1 MTTAFRLRQV
11 WIIARLEMRRAFF
24 SKRAIWVYL
33 LALFPSVIF
42 IGNGIDVIIKRN
54 RWKAG
59 GITPAAVLDSVRKG
73 DVAELVLAR
82 TGKPFEDRTWT
93 SGREWRTVETRGPG
107 GQRNYRRERGQA
119 PPIRWRYMGFFDG
132 TRRFDLTFKNGL
144 LDSQRSR
151 PLANLENDR
160 SVFAGVFQFFYLR
173 LGIFFGCL
181 GIFMNL
187 FRGEMLDKTLHF
199 WLLAPVRREVLLC
212 GKYLAGLVAA
222 SVIFTFGALL
232 CFAAMLWPQDP
243 AQVQMYLRDQALTH
257 ALWYSASALL
267 ACVGYGSFFV
277 ASGLLVRNPIIPA
290 AVLLLWENVAGFL
303 PSMLQ
308 KLSVLHYVQALCPV
322 PVPTDP
328 DMPAFVRLF
337 FAPAAPPSAPV
348 AIAGVLA
355 LTALVLW
362 LAARVIRKIEINYS
376 TE

>member
-1 MTTAFRLRQV
+1 MTTASRLRQV

-24 SKRAIWVYL
+24 SKRALWVYL

-42 IGNGIDVIIKRN
+42 IGNGVDILIKRN
-54 RWKAG
+54 RWTAVG
-59 GITPAAVLDSVRKG
+59 TTPATVLDSVRKN
-73 DVAELVLAR
+73 DVAELVLSR
-82 TGKPFEDRTWT
+82 TGKPIEDRVWT
-93 SGREWRTVETRGPG
+93 TGGGWRTVRSGRGP
-107 GQRNYRRERGQA
+107 RTFEMRERDQR
-119 PPIRWRYMGFFDG
+119 PVRWRLLAFFDG
-132 TRRFDLTFKNGL
+132 TRRFDFTFKNGL
-144 LDSQRSR
+144 LDSKRSR

-160 SVFAGVFQFFYLR
+160 GVFAGVFQLFYLR

-199 WLLAPVRREVLLC
+199 WLLAPVRREVLLA

-243 AQVQMYLRDQALTH
+243 AQVQMYLHEQALTH
-257 ALWYSASALL
+257 ALWYAASALL

-290 AVLLLWENVAGFL
+290 AVLLLWENIAGFL

-322 PVPTDP
+322 AVPTDP
-328 DMPAFVRLF
+328 DMPAILRLF

-362 LAARVIRKIEINYS
+362 LASRVIRKIEINYS

>member
-1 MTTAFRLRQV
+1 MTAAFRLRQV

-24 SKRAIWVYL
+24 SKRAVWVYL

-42 IGNGIDVIIKRN
+42 LGHGIDVAIKRN
-54 RWKAG
+54 RWTAR
-59 GITPAAVLDSVRKG
+59 GITPAAVLDSVRTG

-82 TGKPFEDRTWT
+82 TGKPIEDRVWT
-93 SGREWRTVETRGPG
+93 
-107 GQRNYRRERGQA
+107 RRRDQI
-119 PPIRWRYMGFFDG
+119 PVRWRHLEFFDG
-132 TRRFDLTFKNGL
+132 TRHFDLTFKNGL
-144 LDSQRSR
+144 LDSKSSR
-151 PLANLENDR
+151 PLANLEEDR
-160 SVFAGVFQFFYLR
+160 GVFAGVFQFFYLR

-199 WLLAPVRREVLLC
+199 WLLAPVRREVLLG

-222 SVIFTFGALL
+222 SLIFTLGALL

-243 AQVQMYLRDQALTH
+243 AQVQMYLREQALTH

-277 ASGLLVRNPIIPA
+277 ASGLLVRNPIVPA
-290 AVLLLWENVAGFL
+290 AVLLLWENIAGFL

-322 PVPTDP
+322 PVPIDP

-337 FAPAAPPSAPV
+337 FAPAAPPSAPA
-348 AIAGVLA
+348 AITGVFV

-362 LAARVIRKIEINYS
+362 CAARVIRKIEINYS

>member
-1 MTTAFRLRQV
+1 MTTASRLRQV

-24 SKRAIWVYL
+24 SKRALWVYL

-42 IGNGIDVIIKRN
+42 IGNGVDIFIKRN
-54 RWKAG
+54 RWRAAG
-59 GITPAAVLDSVRKG
+59 TTPAAILDSVRKG
-73 DVAELVLAR
+73 DVAELVLSR
-82 TGKPFEDRTWT
+82 TGKPIEDRVWT
-93 SGREWRTVETRGPG
+93 TGRTWRTVRGRGARTFETREV
-107 GQRNYRRERGQA
+107 GQS
-119 PPIRWRYMGFFDG
+119 PVRWRLLAFFDG

-144 LDSQRSR
+144 LDSKRSR
-151 PLANLENDR
+151 PLADLANDR
-160 SVFAGVFQFFYLR
+160 GVFAGVFQFFYLR

-222 SVIFTFGALL
+222 SLIFTFGALL

-243 AQVQMYLRDQALTH
+243 AQVQIYLHEQALTH
-257 ALWYSASALL
+257 ALWYAASALL

-290 AVLLLWENVAGFL
+290 AVLLLWENIAGFL

-322 PVPTDP
+322 AVPTDP
-328 DMPAFVRLF
+328 DMPAILRLF
-337 FAPAAPPSAPV
+337 FAPAAPPSAPA
-348 AIAGVLA
+348 AITGVLV

-362 LAARVIRKIEINYS
+362 LASRVIRKIEINYS

>member
-1 MTTAFRLRQV
+1 MTAVSRLRQV

-24 SKRAIWVYL
+24 SKRALWVYL

-42 IGNGIDVIIKRN
+42 IGHGIDVVIKRN
-54 RWKAG
+54 RWTAG
-59 GITPAAVLDSVRKG
+59 GITSAAVLDSVRKG
-73 DVAELVLAR
+73 DVAELVLSR
-82 TGKPFEDRTWT
+82 TGKPFEDRSWT
-93 SGREWRTVETRGPG
+93 SGEYRTVQTRGPG
-107 GQRNYRRERGQA
+107 GQRNYRRERGLM
-119 PPIRWRYMGFFDG
+119 PVRWRHLGFFDG
-132 TRRFDLTFKNGL
+132 ARRHNLEFKNGL
-144 LDSQRSR
+144 LDSKNSS
-151 PLANLENDR
+151 PLSNLEEDR
-160 SVFAGVFQFFYLR
+160 GVFAGVFQLFYLR

-199 WLLAPVRREVLLC
+199 WLLAPVRREVLLA
-212 GKYLAGLVAA
+212 GKYVAGLVAA
-222 SVIFTFGALL
+222 SLIFTFGALL

-243 AQVQMYLRDQALTH
+243 AQVQMYLHEQALTH

-277 ASGLLVRNPIIPA
+277 ASGLLVRNPIVPA
-290 AVLLLWENVAGFL
+290 AVLLLWENIAGFL

-322 PVPTDP
+322 PMPADK
-328 DMPAFVRLF
+328 DMPALVRLF

-348 AIAGVLA
+348 AIAGVLV

-362 LAARVIRKIEINYS
+362 LASRVIRKIEINYS

>member
-1 MTTAFRLRQV
+1 MTAVSRLRQV

-24 SKRAIWVYL
+24 SKRALWVYL

-42 IGNGIDVIIKRN
+42 IGHGIDVVIKRN
-54 RWKAG
+54 RWTAR
-59 GITPAAVLDSVRKG
+59 GITSAAVLDSIRKG
-73 DVAELVLAR
+73 DVAELVLSR
-82 TGKPFEDRTWT
+82 TGKPSDDRVWT
-93 SGREWRTVETRGPG
+93 SGEWRTVQTKGPG
-107 GQRNYRRERGQA
+107 GQRDYRRERGRT
-119 PPIRWRYMGFFDG
+119 PVRWRYMGFFDG
-132 TRRFDLTFKNGL
+132 SRRFDLTFKNGI
-144 LDSQRSR
+144 LDSKRSR
-151 PLANLENDR
+151 PLANLAEDR
-160 SVFAGVFQFFYLR
+160 GVFAGVFQFFYLR

-199 WLLAPVRREVLLC
+199 WLLAPVRREVLLA

-222 SVIFTFGALL
+222 SLIFTLGALL

-243 AQVQMYLRDQALTH
+243 SQVQMYLREQALTH
-257 ALWYSASALL
+257 ALWYSAAALL

-322 PVPTDP
+322 PVPIESDA
-328 DMPAFVRLF
+328 PALVRLF

-348 AIAGVLA
+348 AVAGVLV

-362 LAARVIRKIEINYS
+362 LASRVIRKIEINYS

>member
-1 MTTAFRLRQV
+1 
-11 WIIARLEMRRAFF
+11 
-24 SKRAIWVYL
+24 
-33 LALFPSVIF
+33 
-42 IGNGIDVIIKRN
+42 
-54 RWKAG
+54 
-59 GITPAAVLDSVRKG
+59 
-73 DVAELVLAR
+73 
-82 TGKPFEDRTWT
+82 
-93 SGREWRTVETRGPG
+93 
-107 GQRNYRRERGQA
+107 
-119 PPIRWRYMGFFDG
+119 MGFFDG

-144 LDSQRSR
+144 LDSKRSR
-151 PLANLENDR
+151 PLADLANDR
-160 SVFAGVFQFFYLR
+160 GVFASVFQIFYLR

-232 CFAAMLWPQDP
+232 CFGAMLWPQDP
-243 AQVQMYLRDQALTH
+243 AQVQTYLHGQALTH
-257 ALWYSASALL
+257 ALWYAASALL

-277 ASGLLVRNPIIPA
+277 AAGLLVRNPIIPA
-290 AVLLLWENVAGFL
+290 AVLLLWENIAGFL

-328 DMPAFVRLF
+328 DMPAFLRLF

-348 AIAGVLA
+348 AIAGVLV
-355 LTALVLW
+355 LTVLVLW
-362 LAARVIRKIEINYS
+362 LASRVIRKIEINYS